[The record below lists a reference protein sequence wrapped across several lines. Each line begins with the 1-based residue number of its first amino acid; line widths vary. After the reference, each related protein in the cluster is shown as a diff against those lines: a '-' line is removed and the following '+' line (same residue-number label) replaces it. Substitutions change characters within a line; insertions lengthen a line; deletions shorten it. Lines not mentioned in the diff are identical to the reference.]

1 MPLQGVPTGTFLQI
15 ASRPV
20 VERAQRP
27 VVDFRLVSPAYFRV
41 LGLRLR
47 RGRGLSDMDGNDAPL
62 VVVVNDTMARKYF
75 ADEDPVGQR
84 LLMDRPGFGTV
95 YSGDASSF
103 EIVGVIADERLTPF
117 DDKREHAAVYVS
129 NEQDGRGFAG
139 LVVRTSLE
147 PSRLERGLRAAIAAV
162 DKDQAVTEVKTLDQL
177 KSESMLP
184 DRLRSALLGLFA
196 AVALALSAIG
206 IYGIVSYS
214 VVQRT
219 QEIGIRA
226 ALGASP
232 ANLVRLVV
240 RGGMSLVAIG
250 LAVGCVAALGVTRL
264 LSAFL
269 FGVGSSDSITLIA
282 TVSVLAGVAAVAC
295 YLPARHATRIDP
307 LDALRAE

>member
-1 MPLQGVPTGTFLQI
+1 
-15 ASRPV
+15 
-20 VERAQRP
+20 
-27 VVDFRLVSPAYFRV
+27 
-41 LGLRLR
+41 
-47 RGRGLSDMDGNDAPL
+47 MDGNDAPL

-162 DKDQAVTEVKTLDQL
+162 DKDQAITEVKTLDQL

-214 VVQRT
+214 VVRRT

-264 LSAFL
+264 LAAFL

-307 LDALRAE
+307 LDSLRAE